1 MFLLSGLR
9 NPVLILMPAAL
20 DPHAPTANVPE
31 DMTGRPRRVATGGV
45 SFRKTFAAFK
55 HRNFRLYFSGQLI
68 SFTGTWMT
76 TTAQGWLV
84 YQLTGSKALLG
95 VVAAA
100 ASAPMLFFATWGGW
114 VADRYPKRSVVVC
127 TQISSMILSLIMAAL
142 VWTKVVQPWHIIV
155 LAVIGGIT
163 MAFDMPA
170 RQSFV
175 IEMTSRDDLM
185 NAISLNS
192 SAFNCARIIG
202 PSIAGFLMAH
212 VGIALC
218 FLFDGLSFIP
228 VIAGLLLMRLPKKEG
243 RIESDSG
250 PLGQAFEGFR
260 YVWTHRRILTILSL
274 FIVVGIF
281 GWSYSVL
288 MPAFAHDVLHLGANG
303 YGLLMAGSGVGALA
317 AALTVASAGHML
329 PTRTM
334 GLGGVW
340 IFSVALVLFAFN
352 KNLYVGVILLALV
365 GFGVVLYFSTSNTVL
380 QSIVPDEMRGRV
392 MGIWALIF
400 GGMIPLGSLEAG
412 LMADFLGTPATM
424 AVGALICA
432 LAALVTLHVIRK
444 REAQLGKGALRIGA

>member
-1 MFLLSGLR
+1 
-9 NPVLILMPAAL
+9 MPTIFGSHHSTTS
-20 DPHAPTANVPE
+20 DVPE
-31 DMTGRPRRVATGGV
+31 DMTGRPHRVASDKV
-45 SFRKTFAAFK
+45 SFRKTFSAFK
-55 HRNFRLYFSGQLI
+55 HRNFRLYFFGQLI
-68 SFTGTWMT
+68 SFTGSWMT

-100 ASAPMLFFATWGGW
+100 ASAPMLVFATWGGW
-114 VADRYPKRSVVVC
+114 MADRYPKRSVIVC
-127 TQISSMILSLIMAAL
+127 TQISSMILSLAMAAL

-155 LAVIGGIT
+155 LAVLGGIT

-175 IEMTSRDDLM
+175 IEMTSREDLM

-192 SAFNCARIIG
+192 SAFNCARIVG

-212 VGIALC
+212 IGIALC

-228 VIAGLLLMRLPKKEG
+228 VIAGLLLMRLPKKDTAMA
-243 RIESDSG
+243 SSSG
-250 PLGQAFEGFR
+250 PLGQALEGFR
-260 YVWTHRRILTILSL
+260 YVFAHRRVLTILSL
-274 FIVVGIF
+274 FSVLGIF

-288 MPAFAHDVLHLGANG
+288 MPAFARDVLHLDARG
-303 YGLLMAGSGVGALA
+303 YGILMAGSGVGALA
-317 AALTVASAGHML
+317 AALTVASAGHIL

-334 GLGGVW
+334 ALGGVW
-340 IFSVALVLFAFN
+340 IFSGALVLFAFSHS
-352 KNLYVGVILLALV
+352 LYVGVILLALV
-365 GFGVVLYFSTSNTVL
+365 GFGLVLYFSTSNTVL

-412 LMADFLGTPATM
+412 LLADFVGTPATM
-424 AVGALICA
+424 AIGALICA
-432 LAALVTLHVIRK
+432 LAAFVTLHVIRN
-444 REAQLGKGALRIGA
+444 REAQLAAAATP

>member
-1 MFLLSGLR
+1 MSDLLTSDLL
-9 NPVLILMPAAL
+9 PPTSA
-20 DPHAPTANVPE
+20 TANVPE
-31 DMTGRPRRVATGGV
+31 DMTGRPRRVATGGI
-45 SFRKTFAAFK
+45 SFRKTFSAFK
-55 HRNFRLYFSGQLI
+55 HRNFRLYFAGQLI

-114 VADRYPKRSVVVC
+114 VADRYPKRSVIVA
-127 TQISSMILSLIMAAL
+127 TQICSMILSLAMAAL
-142 VWTKVVQPWHIIV
+142 VWTKIVQPWHIIV
-155 LAVIGGIT
+155 LAILGGIT

-175 IEMTSRDDLM
+175 IEMTSREDLM

-202 PSIAGFLMAH
+202 PSIAGLLMAH

-218 FLFDGLSFIP
+218 FLIDGVSFIP
-228 VIAGLLLMRLPKKEG
+228 VIAGLLLMRLPKKEMH
-243 RIESDSG
+243 IVSDAG
-250 PLGQAFEGFR
+250 PIGQALEGFR
-260 YVWTHRRILTILSL
+260 YVWGHRRVITILSL
-274 FIVVGIF
+274 FTVVGIF

-334 GLGGVW
+334 ALGGVW
-340 IFSVALVLFAFN
+340 IFSVSLILFAFN
-352 KNLYVGVILLALV
+352 KNLYLGVLLLALV

-412 LMADFLGTPATM
+412 VLADFIGTPATM
-424 AVGALICA
+424 AIGALICA
-432 LAALVTLHVIRK
+432 LAAFVTLKVIRK
-444 REAQLGKGALRIGA
+444 REAQLAAGR

>member
-1 MFLLSGLR
+1 
-9 NPVLILMPAAL
+9 MPTIFAS
-20 DPHAPTANVPE
+20 HHSTTSNVPE
-31 DMTGRPRRVATGGV
+31 DMTGRPHRVASDRV
-45 SFRKTFAAFK
+45 SFRKTFSAFK
-55 HRNFRLYFSGQLI
+55 HRNFRLYFFGQLI
-68 SFTGTWMT
+68 SFTGSWMT

-100 ASAPMLFFATWGGW
+100 ASAPMLVFATWGGW
-114 VADRYPKRSVVVC
+114 MADRYPKRSVVVC
-127 TQISSMILSLIMAAL
+127 TQISLMILSLAMAAL

-155 LAVIGGIT
+155 LAVLGGIT

-175 IEMTSRDDLM
+175 IEMTSREDLM

-192 SAFNCARIIG
+192 SAFNCARIVG

-212 VGIALC
+212 IGIALC

-228 VIAGLLLMRLPKKEG
+228 VIAGLLLMRLPKKDTAMA
-243 RIESDSG
+243 SSSG
-250 PLGQAFEGFR
+250 PLGQALEGFR
-260 YVWTHRRILTILSL
+260 YVFAHRRVLTILSL
-274 FIVVGIF
+274 FTVVGIF

-288 MPAFAHDVLHLGANG
+288 MPAFARDVLHLDARG
-303 YGLLMAGSGVGALA
+303 YGILMAGSGVGALA
-317 AALTVASAGHML
+317 AALTVASAGHIL

-334 GLGGVW
+334 ALGGVW
-340 IFSVALVLFAFN
+340 IFSGALVLFAFSHS
-352 KNLYVGVILLALV
+352 LYVGVILLALV
-365 GFGVVLYFSTSNTVL
+365 GFGLVLYFSTSNTVL

-412 LMADFLGTPATM
+412 LLADLVGTPATM
-424 AVGALICA
+424 AIGALICA
-432 LAALVTLHVIRK
+432 LAAFVTLHVIRN
-444 REAQLGKGALRIGA
+444 REAQLAAGATP

>member
-1 MFLLSGLR
+1 MSDLLTSDLRSPASG
-9 NPVLILMPAAL
+9 
-20 DPHAPTANVPE
+20 TSSVPE
-31 DMTGRPRRVATGGV
+31 DMTGRPRRVATGGI
-45 SFRKTFAAFK
+45 SWRKTFSAFQ
-55 HRNFRLYFSGQLI
+55 HRNFRLYFIGQLI

-95 VVAAA
+95 IVAAA
-100 ASAPMLFFATWGGW
+100 ASAPMLLFATYGGW
-114 VADRYPKRSVVVC
+114 IADRYPKRAVVVC
-127 TQISSMILSLIMAAL
+127 TQISSMLLSLAMAAL
-142 VWTKVVQPWHIIV
+142 VWTNVVQPWHIIA
-155 LAVIGGIT
+155 LAVLGGIT

-175 IEMTSRDDLM
+175 IEMTSREDLM

-192 SAFNCARIIG
+192 SAFNCARIVG
-202 PSIAGFLMAH
+202 PSIAGLLMAH
-212 VGIALC
+212 ISIAAC
-218 FLFDGLSFIP
+218 FLCDGLSFIP
-228 VIAGLLLMRLPKKEG
+228 VIAGLLMMRLPKKPKQ
-243 RIESDSG
+243 IASSG
-250 PLGQAFEGFR
+250 GALAQALQGFR
-260 YVWTHRRILTILSL
+260 YVWGHRRVLTILSL
-274 FIVVGIF
+274 FTVVGIF

-334 GLGGVW
+334 ALGGVW
-340 IFSVALVLFAFN
+340 IFSSALVLFAFTR
-352 KNLYVGVILLALV
+352 NLYFGVILLALV
-365 GFGVVLYFSTSNTVL
+365 GFGLVLYFSTSNTVL

-412 LMADFLGTPATM
+412 LMADFIGTSATM
-424 AVGALICA
+424 AIGALICA

-444 REAQLGKGALRIGA
+444 REAQLGAAH

>member
-1 MFLLSGLR
+1 MSDLLTSDLRSPASG
-9 NPVLILMPAAL
+9 
-20 DPHAPTANVPE
+20 TSSVPE
-31 DMTGRPRRVATGGV
+31 DMTGRPRRVATGGI
-45 SFRKTFAAFK
+45 SWRKTFSAFK

-95 VVAAA
+95 IVAAA
-100 ASAPMLFFATWGGW
+100 ASAPMLLFATFGGW
-114 VADRYPKRSVVVC
+114 IADRYPKRSVVVC
-127 TQISSMILSLIMAAL
+127 TQISSMLLSFAMAAL
-142 VWTKVVQPWHIIV
+142 VWTKVVQPWQIIA
-155 LAVIGGIT
+155 LAVLGGIT

-175 IEMTSRDDLM
+175 IEMTSREDLM

-192 SAFNCARIIG
+192 SAFNCARIVG
-202 PSIAGFLMAH
+202 PSIAGLLMAH
-212 VGIALC
+212 ISIAAC
-218 FLFDGLSFIP
+218 FLCDGLSFIP
-228 VIAGLLLMRLPKKEG
+228 VIAGLLMMRLPKKQN
-243 RIESDSG
+243 RIASSG
-250 PLGQAFEGFR
+250 GALAQALEGFR
-260 YVWTHRRILTILSL
+260 YVWGHRRVLTILSL
-274 FIVVGIF
+274 FTVVGIF

-334 GLGGVW
+334 SLGGIW
-340 IFSVALVLFAFN
+340 IFSTALVLFAFTR
-352 KNLYVGVILLALV
+352 NLYLGVALLALV
-365 GFGVVLYFSTSNTVL
+365 GFGIVLYFSTSNTVL

-412 LMADFLGTPATM
+412 LMADFVGTPATM
-424 AVGALICA
+424 ASGALVCA
-432 LAALVTLHVIRK
+432 LAAFVTLYVIRK
-444 REAQLGKGALRIGA
+444 REAQLAAAR